1 MRILR
6 RTRDRDNPGPLGH
19 YPGQRELNRS
29 GVFATGPRLREFKQH
44 HVFGQGIG
52 LEAWQVMPPIGAVE
66 PLAWIDCSGEEAA
79 GSRAVRYETDTQLFE
94 RWKYSRLVADLIY
107 FMAIA
112 RHRSFSRAA
121 IELGVSASAL
131 SHALKG
137 LETRLGVRLLNR
149 TTKSV
154 TPTAAGEELVQSV
167 LQPFDT
173 IEGALE
179 SLNRYRNTP
188 TGRIRINAAVEAANL
203 LLAPVMP
210 AFMDRYP
217 DIEIDIV
224 ASNRMVDVTDA
235 GFDAGIR
242 YGGTVPE
249 DMVARRLSAD
259 IRWVIA
265 ASPDYLERYGTPEH
279 PDDLLHHRCIS
290 NRLGD
295 DRVYRW
301 ELARDGET
309 YQMTVPGSVTVNHAE
324 TGLVAVLGGAGL
336 MYFPEPLVA
345 PYVKDGRLRLVLT
358 EWSPLEEGFH
368 IYYSSRR
375 QLPTGLRLL
384 IEFIQE
390 ARPLGL

>member
-1 MRILR
+1 MQI
-6 RTRDRDNPGPLGH
+6 
-19 YPGQRELNRS
+19 
-29 GVFATGPRLREFKQH
+29 
-44 HVFGQGIG
+44 
-52 LEAWQVMPPIGAVE
+52 
-66 PLAWIDCSGEEAA
+66 
-79 GSRAVRYETDTQLFE
+79 SRAD
-94 RWKYSRLVADLIY
+94 VADLIY

-179 SLNRYRNTP
+179 SLNRYRNTLP
-188 TGRIRINAAVEAANL
+188 DVSASMQPLKRQIFACAGHAR
-203 LLAPVMP
+203 
-210 AFMDRYP
+210 FMDRYP

-265 ASPDYLERYGTPEH
+265 ASLITGT
-279 PDDLLHHRCIS
+279 
-290 NRLGD
+290 
-295 DRVYRW
+295 
-301 ELARDGET
+301 
-309 YQMTVPGSVTVNHAE
+309 
-324 TGLVAVLGGAGL
+324 
-336 MYFPEPLVA
+336 
-345 PYVKDGRLRLVLT
+345 LRN
-358 EWSPLEEGFH
+358 
-368 IYYSSRR
+368 
-375 QLPTGLRLL
+375 
-384 IEFIQE
+384 
-390 ARPLGL
+390 A

>member
-1 MRILR
+1 MDGLVNKIQQRIS
-6 RTRDRDNPGPLGH
+6 P
-19 YPGQRELNRS
+19 NRS
-29 GVFATGPRLREFKQH
+29 KVYIISLSTHSGLNA
-44 HVFGQGIG
+44 QGKLFCMQI
-52 LEAWQVMPPIGAVE
+52 
-66 PLAWIDCSGEEAA
+66 
-79 GSRAVRYETDTQLFE
+79 SRAD
-94 RWKYSRLVADLIY
+94 VADLIY

-112 RHRSFSRAA
+112 LHRSFSRAA

-242 YGGTVPE
+242 YGQHVPE

-265 ASPDYLERYGTPEH
+265 ASPDYLDATER
-279 PDDLLHHRCIS
+279 LHIR
-290 NRLGD
+290 
-295 DRVYRW
+295 
-301 ELARDGET
+301 
-309 YQMTVPGSVTVNHAE
+309 M
-324 TGLVAVLGGAGL
+324 
-336 MYFPEPLVA
+336 
-345 PYVKDGRLRLVLT
+345 
-358 EWSPLEEGFH
+358 
-368 IYYSSRR
+368 IYYTIAASAIVSA
-375 QLPTGLRLL
+375 TIG
-384 IEFIQE
+384 FIAGNLSE
-390 ARPLGL
+390 TAKHTK